1 MGLHHGQANFVTY
14 GKPSLFLDFANKKSL
29 VDRISGNNLITFTR
43 SSIGSYVGADG
54 LIKYAA
60 ADEPRFDHDPE
71 TGESLGLLIEE
82 QRTNLVN
89 RSTAT
94 GATIGVLG
102 SGGELPTGWGI
113 DQVQPGTN
121 LEIVNF
127 GTEKGLNYIDLRFY
141 GTTTGTNRWLVR
153 PGSAFNI
160 TNGVTYSVS
169 CYAKLISGS
178 TAGNYL
184 NYVGASLI
192 GVNSNSNLTRYTRT
206 FTATSTGTLYHRLDV
221 GVNSIGT
228 TYDLTIRFAAPQLEQ
243 GSFPTSYIPTSSS
256 TLTRNA
262 DNLTITNAN
271 YPFPCTIFGE
281 YNTYVN
287 QYARRFFEIIPPS
300 ASGNTSIR
308 PLINTNGVISAFSTY
323 TNASV
328 AQTTNSITPYTPFK
342 FTFGIGRTGTSYT
355 TDKLVLDG
363 GDIAESTTSTLP
375 DTYFTNILFGNST
388 IGDDPRRWCGHIN
401 RFVLYD
407 NYLNNSQLQSLT
419 Q

>member
-1 MGLHHGQANFVTY
+1 MGVHYNKADFITY

-29 VDRISGNNLITFTR
+29 TDRISGNNLITFTR
-43 SSIGSYVGADG
+43 TSTGTYVDADG
-54 LIKYAA
+54 SIKTASA
-60 ADEPRFDHDPE
+60 NEPRFDHDPV

-82 QRTNLVN
+82 QRTNLVD

-102 SGGELPTGWGI
+102 SGGALPTGWAI

-141 GTTTGTNRWLVR
+141 GTTTTTNRWLVR

-243 GSFPTSYIPTSSS
+243 GSFPTSYIPTSGSQVTRTADSAGITGTNFSS
-256 TLTRNA
+256 WFNTSQGTFFANYISTSPVNARILNFGTGATATIISNEGVMGSGLYFSSIGSISGSASNGVKVSATTSVSESAGSFDGNATVSTGACSYYAGATSLYFIPGTAPIKQNWIKQVRYYPTR
-262 DNLTITNAN
+262 LTNA
-271 YPFPCTIFGE
+271 
-281 YNTYVN
+281 
-287 QYARRFFEIIPPS
+287 
-300 ASGNTSIR
+300 
-308 PLINTNGVISAFSTY
+308 
-323 TNASV
+323 
-328 AQTTNSITPYTPFK
+328 
-342 FTFGIGRTGTSYT
+342 
-355 TDKLVLDG
+355 
-363 GDIAESTTSTLP
+363 
-375 DTYFTNILFGNST
+375 
-388 IGDDPRRWCGHIN
+388 
-401 RFVLYD
+401 
-407 NYLNNSQLQSLT
+407 QLQSIT
-419 Q
+419 K